1 MCFSYSSVP
10 SVVKMKNYHRGHRR
24 HREKR
29 GLLPFF
35 PNSEFR
41 LPNFILLACSLHYRA
56 KILSR
61 RVVMN
66 KIQLEKKVAKL
77 EFVHDQLESELLYVD
92 NLLKSV
98 GFPQGLA
105 SAKEVALELIENGD
119 DGLSPHENNEPD
131 NEIY

>member
-1 MCFSYSSVP
+1 
-10 SVVKMKNYHRGHRR
+10 
-24 HREKR
+24 
-29 GLLPFF
+29 
-35 PNSEFR
+35 
-41 LPNFILLACSLHYRA
+41 
-56 KILSR
+56 
-61 RVVMN
+61 MN

-105 SAKEVALELIENGD
+105 SAKEVALELIENGE
-119 DGLSPHENNEPD
+119 DGLSHHERNEPD